1 MAHRQLLAL
10 PSTAIS
16 TNQANGSLPD
26 AFQAIQDIHMPRVN
40 VSQLVISVQ
49 NNKQIKQ
56 NKIQLVHFGFL
67 NVYCEVH
74 TYTPN
79 IKIKT
84 K

>member
-49 NNKQIKQ
+49 NNTREQ
-56 NKIQLVHFGFL
+56 
-67 NVYCEVH
+67 
-74 TYTPN
+74 
-79 IKIKT
+79 KT
-84 K
+84 KKIYNW

>member
-10 PSTAIS
+10 PPTAIS
-16 TNQANGSLPD
+16 TYQANCSLPD

-67 NVYCEVH
+67 NVYYEIH
-74 TYTPN
+74 TYIYTYDSY
-79 IKIKT
+79 I
-84 K
+84 